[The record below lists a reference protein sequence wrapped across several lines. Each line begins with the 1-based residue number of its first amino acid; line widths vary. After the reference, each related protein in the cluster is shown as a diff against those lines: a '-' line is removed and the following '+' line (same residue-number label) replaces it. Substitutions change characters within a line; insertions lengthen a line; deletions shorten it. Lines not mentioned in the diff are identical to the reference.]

1 MENPDQAYPLPTVAI
16 PAIHPPLPLPI
27 YIPTPVTYQFRV
39 IEYVDDNK
47 IVKVE
52 LQVQTT
58 LHTSTGGVASSS
70 GFTAIPRIQLPFVEY
85 SK

>member
-1 MENPDQAYPLPTVAI
+1 MENPDQAYPLSVVALPI
-16 PAIHPPLPLPI
+16 VHPPVPAPL
-27 YIPTPVTYQFRV
+27 YLPTPITYQFRV
-39 IEYVDDNK
+39 MEYVDDNK

-58 LHTSTGGVASSS
+58 VHNATGTIASSS
-70 GFTAIPRIQLPFVEY
+70 GFVAIPRIQLPFVEY

>member
-1 MENPDQAYPLPTVAI
+1 MSANMPVPLGTIPVNVPQAST
-16 PAIHPPLPLPI
+16 PPL
-27 YIPTPVTYQFRV
+27 YVATPVSYQFQV
-39 IEYVDDNK
+39 IEFVTDNK

-58 LHTSTGGVASSS
+58 THKVDGSIDRSS
-70 GFTAIPRIQLPFVEY
+70 GFVAIPRIQMPFVEY

>member
-1 MENPDQAYPLPTVAI
+1 MMNPDQVHPLPTVAI
-16 PAIHPPLPLPI
+16 PVTMPAQPPPI

-58 LHTSTGGVASSS
+58 LHTSTGSIASSS